1 MILLSTVITSME
13 KELWAFFSTEAHP
26 DMYRYINSAINYIFN
41 RRDWQ
46 WNRSLYTLSY
56 TTPWVEQTLPFFT
69 AKVYRVKAWSEEY
82 CVYNREEWF
91 MNDTHSLAVW
101 VFWDTFVSDSVGT
114 YQILYS
120 RTAPTVS
127 SSDTTIDMPPF
138 YIDALQAIAVHYAY
152 KDIKDYSSASALIG
166 QANAILDSV
175 TERTTDVRPRNVVR
189 LWSYHSF

>member
-1 MILLSTVITSME
+1 ME

-69 AKVYRVKAWSEEY
+69 AKVYRVKSWSEEY

-101 VFWDTFVSDSVGT
+101 IFWDTFVSDSVWS
-114 YQILYS
+114 YYILYS